1 MERLFKKYIHSVLTP
16 GEFSEIAD
24 VMGQDKYTDSV
35 LRWMKSRWNHF
46 ADDPDAVKSNPLL
59 WQKIQKIIFAGENVR
74 LQRKLKLYTAAF
86 RVAAIVIFGLLLAGA
101 WFYYHTEKVNK
112 EVFFQTV
119 NTPFGARTQF
129 NLPDGSAVWL
139 NSGST
144 LTYSANFSKQRQVE
158 LQGEAF
164 FDVVKA
170 KAPFVVNTVY
180 GHVSVLGTAFNVQVY
195 PDEEFAVTLER
206 GSVSYTGKEEEQK
219 QVLIPGEQLRIRNGK
234 FVKRRVD
241 PHLFTSWKDGKLVF
255 QREPFPA
262 MIGQLERWYNV
273 KITYSADD
281 FYNLWFTGTVSDE
294 TLTEV
299 LEMVCKAAPV
309 NYSYNSQGRIVR
321 ITVRKE

>member
-1 MERLFKKYIHSVLTP
+1 MEKLFKKYIHSVLTP
-16 GEFSEIAD
+16 PEFNEFTDTIC
-24 VMGQDKYTDSV
+24 QDKNANSV
-35 LRWMKSRWNHF
+35 FRWMKSVW
-46 ADDPDAVKSNPLL
+46 DDFLYAPDALKSNPLL
-59 WQKIQKIIFAGENVR
+59 WQKVQKIILIEEEVR
-74 LQRKLKLYTAAF
+74 TQKKLKLYTAALRF
-86 RVAAIVIFGLLLAGA
+86 AAVVVIGVLLAGV
-101 WFYYHTEKVNK
+101 WFYRHTESVNK

-180 GHVSVLGTAFNVQVY
+180 GQVSVLGTAFNVQVY

-206 GSVSYTGKEEEQK
+206 GSVSYTDKEEEQK

-241 PHLFTSWKDGKLVF
+241 PHLFTSWKDGKLIF
-255 QREPFPA
+255 HREPFPS
-262 MIGQLERWYNV
+262 MIERLERWYNI
-273 KITYSADD
+273 KIIYSPGD

-321 ITVRKE
+321 ITARKE